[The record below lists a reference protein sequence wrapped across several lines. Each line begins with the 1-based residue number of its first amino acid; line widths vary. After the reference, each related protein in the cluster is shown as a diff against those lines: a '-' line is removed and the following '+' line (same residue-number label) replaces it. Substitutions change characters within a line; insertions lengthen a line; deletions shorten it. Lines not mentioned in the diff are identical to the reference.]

1 MDGISKLLSND
12 GFIVVNK
19 SLIRELGLHEAIM
32 IGELCSEYNYWEKCN
47 KLDDEMFYSTRD
59 NIEYNTGLN
68 EHYQRKAL
76 ATLKEKEIISVTKKG
91 LPAVNYYKINFDK
104 ILNILSTSSASR
116 EELDVKDVDLNNNKT
131 EISKQKNNSKE
142 LLQNSPEFEFG
153 KQKTSVRDSL
163 YTKCVALIDAF
174 VTTHDCGNPIRTKL
188 IEYLKYRLS
197 VREKPLYV
205 NMWKGLL
212 NKLNL
217 LHKEG
222 YGYEPIIDYALER
235 GYLSFYPPKDCYN
248 DVQEKPWEKGVKS
261 AGYTDDEKRQLEK
274 DAEEMEARGERVWY

>member
-19 SLIRELGLHEAIM
+19 SLIRELGLHEAII

-47 KLDDEMFYSTRD
+47 KLDDGMFYSTRD

-76 ATLKEKEIISVTKKG
+76 ATLKEKEIISVIKKG

-116 EELDVKDVDLNNNKT
+116 EELDVKDIDLNNNKT

-142 LLQNSPEFEFG
+142 LLQNQEFSFG
-153 KQKTSVRDSL
+153 KAKPKKDSL
-163 YTKCVALIDAF
+163 FTKCVNMIDDF
-174 VTTHDCGNPIRTKL
+174 VVKNDCVGTTVRHKL
-188 IEYLKYRLS
+188 IEYLRYRIS
-197 VREKPLYV
+197 VTDKPLYA
-205 NMWKGLL
+205 NMWKGML
-212 NKLNL
+212 NKLEE
-217 LHKEG
+217 LHKQG
-222 YGYEPIIDYALER
+222 YEYEPIIDYCIER
-235 GYLSFYPPKDCYN
+235 GYLSFYPPNNSSRLRNESGSRNVPRMTQEDYEKEAERLAELEAQG
-248 DVQEKPWEKGVKS
+248 VQV
-261 AGYTDDEKRQLEK
+261 RF
-274 DAEEMEARGERVWY
+274 